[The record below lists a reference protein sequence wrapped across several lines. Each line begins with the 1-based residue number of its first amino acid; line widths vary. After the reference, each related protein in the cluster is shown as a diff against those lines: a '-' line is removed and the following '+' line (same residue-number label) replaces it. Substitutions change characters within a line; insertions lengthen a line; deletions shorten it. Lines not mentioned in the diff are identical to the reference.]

1 MRPSLWFGCGQRLRC
16 VIGRRS
22 GACPTRE
29 EAAAFA
35 HALPAGIPAASY
47 TQWEYFLALHHG
59 KECLLF
65 LAQDAYEP
73 DEATSHGDDF
83 PDLQREFVE
92 RIKCSVPS
100 PPPDMQR
107 VQARADLIASLH
119 RSDVRS
125 ALQAGQHRSYQVPIR
140 GGPGNAKPPR
150 GSTQRSRRS
159 RSRPCPTA
167 EPSNGRAS
175 LRRRAEHL
183 LGTSG
188 QVGAQRLPVGEA
200 AIAAGSEILH
210 SDLRGLAERDE
221 ARLVLGLPLLDQ
233 PQSVAQHLA
242 GILVAAAC
250 TRRSIIAA

>member
-1 MRPSLWFGCGQRLRC
+1 VRPSLWFGCGQRLRC

-22 GACPTRE
+22 RACPTRE

-35 HALPAGIPAASY
+35 HALPAGIPEASY

-73 DEATSHGDDF
+73 NEATSHGDDF

-107 VQARADLIASLH
+107 VQPRADLIASLH

-125 ALQAGQHRSYQVPIR
+125 ALQAGQHSSYQVPIR
-140 GGPGNAKPPR
+140 GGLGNAKPPR
-150 GSTQRSRRS
+150 GPTQNLVVVGLGRIRQAD
-159 RSRPCPTA
+159 RPMVAP
-167 EPSNGRAS
+167 
-175 LRRRAEHL
+175 
-183 LGTSG
+183 
-188 QVGAQRLPVGEA
+188 
-200 AIAAGSEILH
+200 H
-210 SDLRGLAERDE
+210 SDGGPSTFS
-221 ARLVLGLPLLDQ
+221 ARLDKCV
-233 PQSVAQHLA
+233 
-242 GILVAAAC
+242 
-250 TRRSIIAA
+250 RST